1 MGGRADYEDRRQRR
15 IERYEELSKKAN
27 VEAEARSNSTANRI
41 LSLTPGQ
48 PILIGHHSEKKHRRL
63 IEKAHNDIKKS
74 IELSDKSEYYK
85 GKVESVSNSKVI
97 YDDDPMAI
105 QKLRNKLERLEN
117 ERASIKARE
126 HNTWELT
133 NIGATIRETKK
144 RIKRLEDLESVQF
157 NDVEFKG
164 GKIIRNA
171 NINRIQILFDDIP
184 SQDIRQAL
192 KSRGFHW
199 SRSEG
204 AWQREFT
211 ANAIKTTK
219 SLLKDVLNK
228 ENEKEFE

>member
-1 MGGRADYEDRRQRR
+1 M
-15 IERYEELSKKAN
+15 
-27 VEAEARSNSTANRI
+27 
-41 LSLTPGQ
+41 
-48 PILIGHHSEKKHRRL
+48 IGHHSEKKHRRL

-85 GKVESVSNSKVI
+85 GKAESVSNSKAI

-144 RIKRLEDLESVQF
+144 RIKRLEDLESIQF

-219 SLLKDVLNK
+219 ILLKDVLNK
-228 ENEKEFE
+228 ENEEEFE

>member
-1 MGGRADYEDRRQRR
+1 MGGRADYEDRRRRR

-27 VEAEARSNSTANRI
+27 EEAEARSNSSANRI

-48 PILIGHHSEKKHRRL
+48 PILIGHYSEKKHRRL
-63 IEKAHNDIKKS
+63 IEKANNDIRKS

-85 GKVESVSNSKVI
+85 GKAESVSNSKAI

-117 ERASIKARE
+117 ERTSIKARE
-126 HNTWELT
+126 HNAWELT

-144 RIKRLEDLESVQF
+144 RIKRLEDLENIQF
-157 NDVEFKG
+157 NDTEFKG
-164 GKIIRNA
+164 GIIIKNA

-184 SQDIRQAL
+184 NQDIRQEL

-211 ANAIKTTK
+211 ANAIKSTNI
-219 SLLKDVLNK
+219 LLKDVLNK
-228 ENEKEFE
+228 ENEEELE

>member
-27 VEAEARSNSTANRI
+27 EEAEARSNSSANRI

-85 GKVESVSNSKVI
+85 GKAESVSNSKAI

-219 SLLKDVLNK
+219 VLLKDVLNK
-228 ENEKEFE
+228 ENEEEFE